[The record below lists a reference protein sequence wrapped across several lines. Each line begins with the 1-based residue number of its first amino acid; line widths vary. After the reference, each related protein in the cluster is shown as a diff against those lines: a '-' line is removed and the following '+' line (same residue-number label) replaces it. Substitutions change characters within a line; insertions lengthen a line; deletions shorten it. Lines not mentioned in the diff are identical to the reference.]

1 MSCTQ
6 KCLPDLTAS
15 YPYRNFDL
23 PNSAI
28 LLRWMPDQTEVYL
41 SNRLL
46 DRWPAKAA
54 IIK

>member
-1 MSCTQ
+1 MHVFHSWRGSSNIYSRGNQIDMSSVRCTQ

-28 LLRWMPDQTEVYL
+28 LLR
-41 SNRLL
+41 
-46 DRWPAKAA
+46 
-54 IIK
+54 